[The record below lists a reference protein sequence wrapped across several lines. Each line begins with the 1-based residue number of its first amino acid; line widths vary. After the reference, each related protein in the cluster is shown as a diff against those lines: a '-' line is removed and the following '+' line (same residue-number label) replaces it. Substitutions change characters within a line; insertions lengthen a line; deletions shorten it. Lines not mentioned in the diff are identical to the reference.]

1 MKADKLLILLFVV
14 LMQLSAKAQHE
25 ADIWYFGDFAG
36 MDFRS
41 GNPVALT
48 NSAMSQAEGC
58 ASISDKEGNLLFYT
72 NGITVWN
79 KNHSVMQNGT
89 GLMGHP
95 SSTQS
100 GVIVPKP
107 GSNSLYYIFTVPA
120 EIGTDGLRYSVVD
133 MSLDN
138 GLGAITN
145 EKNVFLISPTE
156 EKVTAVKHKNGVDVW
171 VATHLWNSSD
181 FYVYLITK
189 DGIQEPVL
197 SSTGTFH
204 EGNFLD
210 THGYMK
216 FSPDGKKLAIIV
228 RMIDSFELFDFNNE
242 TGTISNPVTFPPYP
256 GFLYGVEFSPD
267 NSVLYISEYLAG
279 SYIFQFD
286 LSSSDPE
293 TIINSKKTIGT
304 VSNIH
309 LGALQLA
316 PDSKIYVSKHD
327 NLIGDNYLG
336 VINSPNEVGMDC
348 NFVEDGFYLAGKKCL
363 FGLPDFI
370 QSYFAADFTYEPDC
384 FGDSTWF
391 NLEYSGSIDSV
402 RWDFGDPASGG
413 DNFSNQENPFHIFS
427 SPGTFLVQVIIYT
440 GGSEYPIEKEVVI
453 FPSPVVDLG
462 NDTSLCSQ
470 NGLLLKAGSGFD
482 TYLWQDG
489 STDSVYL
496 ADTSGIYWVQ
506 VTNACGMASDTIRVT
521 FGASFDIDLGPD
533 TSFCYGQSV
542 LLSPGGRFYS
552 YYWQDGS
559 TDSVLLAGN
568 TGFYWVQVTDSAG
581 CTATDS
587 IYIDAYMEF
596 SFSLGPDTMA
606 ICEGDYVILKGP
618 AGYSS
623 YKWQDGSDY
632 PDFIADT
639 AGIYWLEVSEEN
651 GCAARDSVLL
661 MVNIIPDDFL
671 GNDTVMCEGGTFT
684 IHAPPDY
691 EKYLWQDGSTDSVF
705 TAYQT
710 GDYWVYVEDS
720 IGCSGTDTISL
731 SLFEPPQ
738 LSQSGDTLMC
748 PGDTLILS
756 PGEGMLYYKWNT
768 GSTDSAIWVTE
779 EGDYWVEIGTQCGI
793 FTDSIW
799 VELYSNPDFSL
810 GADTNI
816 CGDEKI
822 ILSAGGGYLSYLWS
836 DGSQDSILTVY
847 EPGTYW
853 VDIND
858 GRCMLSDT
866 VKVDECNLLWIP
878 NVFTPNNDGYN
889 DYFYAVGENV
899 TKFKM
904 VIFNRWGVIMATLNS
919 IEEKWDG
926 RYKGTLCAD
935 GVYYYEAV
943 YEEIG
948 RDLYPVQRKVHGSV
962 TLISEK

>member
-1 MKADKLLILLFVV
+1 MNKFIFLLPLFFICTVAV
-14 LMQLSAKAQHE
+14 AQTE
-25 ADIWYFGDFAG
+25 TSVWYFGDYAG
-36 MDFRS
+36 VDFKTGS
-41 GNPVALT
+41 PVALT
-48 NSAMSQAEGC
+48 DGALGTREGC
-58 ASISDKEGNLLFYT
+58 ASICDKEGNILFYT
-72 NGITVWN
+72 DGTIVWN
-79 KNHSVMQNGT
+79 KNNQIMENGT
-89 GLMGHP
+89 GLLGDF

-100 GVIVPKP
+100 AIAVPKP
-107 GSNSLYYIFTVPA
+107 DSDHLYYLFTVPSVYNNDA
-120 EIGTDGLRYSVVD
+120 VLRYSIVD
-133 MSLDN
+133 MSFNN
-138 GLGAITN
+138 GLGKVTIKNKYIHADVD
-145 EKNVFLISPTE
+145 EKI
-156 EKVTAVKHKNGVDVW
+156 TAVKKPNGTDYWIITHERYTNRFLAWSLTADGLDVG
-171 VATHLWNSSD
+171 NPQESD
-181 FYVYLITK
+181 VGTVHSLPLSNFIGYLK
-189 DGIQEPVL
+189 V
-197 SSTGTFH
+197 
-204 EGNFLD
+204 
-210 THGYMK
+210 
-216 FSPDGKKLAIIV
+216 SPFAHYIALAIHGPLE
-228 RMIDSFELFDFNNE
+228 RFELFKFNNE
-242 TGTISNPVTFPPYP
+242 TGIVSDPIVFNGYK
-256 GFLYGVEFSPD
+256 GAYGVEFSPD
-267 NSVLYISEYLAG
+267 ESRLYLGRIRDQAE
-279 SYIFQFD
+279 IFQVN
-286 LSSSDPE
+286 LELETPE
-293 TIINSKKTIGT
+293 EIINSLTSVG
-304 VSNIH
+304 VSPSYE
-309 LGALQLA
+309 LGALQIG
-316 PDSKIYVSKHD
+316 PDKKIYVSFD
-327 NLIGDNYLG
+327 FSAYLG
-336 VINSPNEVGMDC
+336 VINEPNLLGNECD
-348 NFVEDGFYLAGKKCL
+348 FVLNGVYLKGRNARL
-363 FGLPDFI
+363 GLPNFI
-370 QSYFAADFTYEPDC
+370 SSFFAADFTYNPDC
-384 FGDSTWF
+384 FGDTTWF

-470 NGLLLKAGSGFD
+470 NGLLLKAGTGFD

-506 VTNACGMASDTIRVT
+506 VTNACGMASDTIGVT

-962 TLISEK
+962 TLVRGESR